1 MQLELQCCILGA
13 GEKMIAVIGDI
24 IKSRSIP
31 DRRKTQE
38 GLAEVLNQ
46 INSSHADILASR
58 FTITLGDEF
67 QGVLRDANGL
77 LRILDEIS
85 FQLKPINLRFG
96 IGVGE
101 LTTQLDPTTSIGADG
116 PAYWK
121 AREAIEFV
129 HTNNDYGRANIHLS
143 AQDPDITVDLINQI
157 LKLTALQVSGWRD
170 SQSDVYKVILVE
182 GILDP
187 DDINHQKVAHQLK
200 IQVSSLTRRFESS
213 GIKRYMSA
221 RNEAELA
228 LERVNQK
235 YA

>member
-1 MQLELQCCILGA
+1 
-13 GEKMIAVIGDI
+13 MIAIIGDI
-24 IKSRSIP
+24 IKSRFIP

-38 GLAEVLNQ
+38 GLSAVLQQ
-46 INSSHADILASR
+46 INQRYAGTLASR

-67 QGVLRDANGL
+67 QGVLRDADGL

-101 LTTQLDPTTSIGADG
+101 LTTRLDPTTSIGADG

-121 AREAIEFV
+121 AREAIEIA
-129 HTNNDYGRANIHLS
+129 HTNNDYGRANIHLC
-143 AQDPDITVDLINQI
+143 AQDPDMLVDLINQI

-170 SQSDVYKVILVE
+170 SQSEVYKVNLQE
-182 GILDP
+182 AILDP
-187 DDINHQKVAHQLK
+187 DDINHQKIADQLK
-200 IQVSSLTRRFESS
+200 IQASSLTRRFESS

-221 RNEAELA
+221 RKEAELA
-228 LERVNQK
+228 LERLNQK